1 MQPLAHFK
9 TITHH
14 RHLVCRYCFRLGLYR
29 QGLLHDL
36 SKYAPCEFW
45 RGAKYYQGY
54 RSPNDAERKQNG
66 VSLAW
71 LHHKGRNRH
80 HFEYWIDYCIGKD
93 GKPYMGGCKMPL
105 RYVAEMFCDRIAACR
120 TYPRTSTPT
129 PRRMTTISARRAISS
144 STPRRATP
152 SRRCCACSATRART
166 PRSPTFAVCC
176 GRKRKENRQKP
187 LFPRFL
193 PCIFSFTGVNYL
205 SNFAIGRTQLL

>member
-80 HFEYWIDYCIGKD
+80 HYEYWIDMRANRD
-93 GKPYMGGCKMPL
+93 ATFEGKPIPT
-105 RYVAEMFCDRIAACR
+105 RYVVEMFCDRVAASKV
-120 TYPRTSTPT
+120 YQG
-129 PRRMTTISARRAISS
+129 SAYADD
-144 STPRRATP
+144 
-152 SRRCCACSATRART
+152 SAL
-166 PRSPTFAVCC
+166 
-176 GRKRKENRQKP
+176 K
-187 LFPRFL
+187 
-193 PCIFSFTGVNYL
+193 YL
-205 SNFAIGRTQLL
+205 HLEQSADGELMFHPESQQLLETMLTWLAEEGETAAFKRIKREIVKAHYTTPATKRF

>member
-80 HFEYWIDYCIGKD
+80 HFEYWIDYCIGED

-120 TYPRTSTPT
+120 TYLKDKYTDAAPYDYYIRS
-129 PRRMTTISARRAISS
+129 
-144 STPRRATP
+144 
-152 SRRCCACSATRART
+152 RT
-166 PRSPTFAVCC
+166 PRSPTFAACC

-205 SNFAIGRTQLL
+205 SNFAIGRTRLL

>member
-66 VSLAW
+66 VSLA
-71 LHHKGRNRH
+71 LSLIHILADAADQDVLELLPAQTQLFAHTAASAAYKKNEKDHDAG
-80 HFEYWIDYCIGKD
+80 GKT
-93 GKPYMGGCKMPL
+93 GEGL
-105 RYVAEMFCDRIAACR
+105 RERIAACLL
-120 TYPRTSTPT
+120 Y
-129 PRRMTTISARRAISS
+129 
-144 STPRRATP
+144 P
-152 SRRCCACSATRART
+152 SRC
-166 PRSPTFAVCC
+166 V
-176 GRKRKENRQKP
+176 
-187 LFPRFL
+187 
-193 PCIFSFTGVNYL
+193 
-205 SNFAIGRTQLL
+205 